1 MKPVRQAMPFFVK
14 KPAADAVRPA
24 RISVAAPPED
34 IAVHSKIADLRE
46 THALQQLRTFTR
58 WWNSVLKSRGI
69 KIEDLLTEVSPGVNP
84 IALYEE
90 LSGTFLRKYH
100 KNPPSRFQKLENQ
113 NLFLRSLKEK
123 GLRLVNIGAEDLV
136 DSNRT
141 LILGLTWTLI
151 LRYEIQKYGASEQ
164 ELLRWVKACTLGYK
178 GVDIASWGES
188 FNDGL
193 AFCALLHKHDPSC
206 LGYDALKPADGH
218 GNLEKAFTTAEGR
231 WGVPRLLEPHEL
243 AGPDPTDAKSV
254 ITYVAK
260 LKQAFL
266 DREAEMMRRLKE
278 EEAARA
284 AAVRA
289 ARQAEL
295 KRMADELNTGVD
307 AWTKWTKDKTAG
319 FDKGARDAPA
329 LKEEAAASARE
340 GLKRF
345 RATEKPPK
353 AADKARLADLFNRLR
368 GEILADAM
376 AAANEGYTPTVS
388 EAQIAACAPEVVGA
402 HWAEME
408 RAEREYEE
416 ALRRRLGAAEA
427 ERRAKATD
435 DMLGALTGRANDL
448 SSWLADQTRKMRDD
462 TKSLGGPDDLAK
474 KQAGLDKLLT
484 DEKPPKLSDTEE
496 LDRELRELGDRFVA
510 EGRPAPPDLSGK
522 LAEKW
527 SGFDDAADALARA
540 LEEARAK
547 KAREASEAEMDRK
560 QASNEADSN
569 GWLDKVAKKAAD
581 FDKAVATGDTGK
593 TRDETQAKLN
603 ELRNGFQGHA
613 KPAWAAERAAID
625 DGRRDVDARRR
636 AEARPPAAW
645 KPPNDALTAGW
656 AKLGQAEREYEKALL
671 DKLGALAEAEQERLR
686 RAALKEKALADISGE
701 LPPLIYRRKVEK
713 AAAAAAAEAAATAK
727 AVSEWAAE
735 QRADLEARL
744 GALGSD
750 PTAAPEG
757 PLAALDAFGE
767 GDKADRRRALLGA
780 RAAAVEALAARQIQR
795 AGGGGPAE
803 EASAVALPTAEA
815 AWSAMEEAERRLKHV
830 LQARVTRAQGAALE
844 WERLQRGVGRVTAW
858 LDASTPQ
865 RMRTEIGNSE
875 GEAGA
880 LLGEA
885 RSTAAAL
892 ELQAEAVAALA
903 PLAARLAR
911 DEEFGP
917 RAIECFAQVEAVP
930 SLATPMADR
939 IVKLEQE
946 LERQRRLTAERLAFG
961 NATSALE
968 AAIVQAQE
976 LLGFPVDTVDTPEII
991 HRLRELGDKR
1001 ASELLPPE
1009 GAEPPAIA
1017 RAQAAVDAWRELAS
1031 DLPARAAACEAA
1043 HRAALAAQKL
1053 QEDYVAAAEAFDKWH
1068 AEVVALL
1075 SPPATAGAVAAS
1087 DVLRA
1092 AAIAMEQLPVGEAH
1106 ARAAGVA
1113 ARQMATYNIAQ
1124 NPSVLTL
1131 SHMAAALDQLRNLL
1145 SALHAA
1151 ARDAPT
1157 NATVPTARI
1166 VAALE
1171 DLAAGTKLSP
1181 SQLGGEL
1188 GLVPEHVDFLSS
1200 EMDHA
1205 MAPKSFDPFPA
1216 DRQPV
1221 PALPLPKVTLDLR
1234 AHGLSVIEHVNKA
1247 RKEPNNYA
1255 ARLEADLT
1263 GAYDSHIFTC
1273 PPSWG
1278 GRKLRTAE
1286 GEPAL
1291 HDLLR
1296 TLRVAPGNL
1305 PVLRLVSALDDAA
1318 QQLAEELGAGA
1329 ASSTPLVNRLQARGT
1344 FSGSAGEAVVYGV
1357 RQPEAIAAQLLLSD
1371 GDEQRRNR
1379 SFLLNGELKVAGFG
1393 LADHPE
1399 HGSVCVLVFTSL
1411 FATPIHEPAEVE
1423 CQAEP
1428 SELFMRIIDA
1438 IPSDQARDIATDAL
1452 VLGKKVKLGYK
1463 PGAVDITVTE
1473 RDGSQRCSTLKWA

>member
-1 MKPVRQAMPFFVK
+1 MPFFVK
-14 KPAADAVRPA
+14 KPAADAVMPA
-24 RISVAAPPED
+24 RISAAAPPED
-34 IAVHSKIADLRE
+34 IAVHSKISDLRE

-58 WWNSVLKSRGI
+58 WWNSVLKPRDI
-69 KIEDLLTEVSPGVNP
+69 KMEDLIAEVSPGVNP
-84 IALYEE
+84 ITLYEE
-90 LSGTFLRKYH
+90 LSGTFVRKYH
-100 KNPPSRFQKLENQ
+100 KNPASRFQKLENQ

-178 GVDIASWGES
+178 GVDITAWGES

-193 AFCALLHKHDPSC
+193 AFCALLHKHDPNC

-218 GNLEKAFTTAEGR
+218 GNLDKAFTVAEKR
-231 WGVPRLLEPHEL
+231 FGVPRLLEPDEL
-243 AGPDPTDAKSV
+243 AGPDSTDAKSV

-278 EEAARA
+278 EEASRA
-284 AAVRA
+284 AAARA
-289 ARQAEL
+289 ARQADL
-295 KRMADELNTGVD
+295 KRMVGELESGVD

-345 RATEKPPK
+345 RGMEKPPK
-353 AADKARLADLFNRLR
+353 AAEKARLADLFNRVS

-376 AAANEGYTPTVS
+376 AAANEGYTPAVS
-388 EAQIAACAPEVVGA
+388 EAQIAACAPDVLGA
-402 HWAEME
+402 HWADME

-416 ALRRRLGAAEA
+416 ALRRRMEAAEA
-427 ERRAKATD
+427 DRRAKATD
-435 DMLGALTGRANDL
+435 DMLGALSKRADDL
-448 SSWLADQTRKMRDD
+448 SNWLADKTRKMRDD
-462 TKSLGGPDDLAK
+462 AKSLGGPDDLAK
-474 KQAGLDKLLT
+474 KQAALDKLLAE
-484 DEKPPKLSDTEE
+484 EKPPKLSDTEE
-496 LDRELRELGDRFVA
+496 LEREMRELGDRFLA
-510 EGRPAPPDLSGK
+510 EGRPAPPDLSNK

-540 LEEARAK
+540 LEDAKAK
-547 KAREASEAEMDRK
+547 KAKEAAAAETDKK
-560 QASNEADSN
+560 QADNEADSTK
-569 GWLDKVAKKAAD
+569 WLDKVAKKAGD
-581 FDKAVATGDTGK
+581 FEKAVSTGDTGK

-603 ELRNGFQGHA
+603 DLRSGFQGQA

-636 AEARPPAAW
+636 AEDRPAAAW

-656 AKLGQAEREYEKALL
+656 AKLGKAEREYEKALL

-686 RAALKEKALADISGE
+686 HAALKEKALADISGE
-701 LPPLIYRRKVEK
+701 LPPLIYRRKVEM
-713 AAAAAAAEAAATAK
+713 AAAAAAAEAAETAK
-727 AVSEWAAE
+727 DVSAWAAK
-735 QRADLEARL
+735 QQADLEGKLA
-744 GALGSD
+744 ALNND
-750 PTAAPEG
+750 PTVVPDG
-757 PLAALDAFGE
+757 PLAALDAFAE
-767 GDKADRRRALLGA
+767 GDKADRLRSLLGA
-780 RAAAVEALAARQIQR
+780 RAAAVDALATRQIQR
-795 AGGGGPAE
+795 AGGGGPAQD
-803 EASAVALPTAEA
+803 ACAAALPSAEA
-815 AWSAMEEAERRLKHV
+815 AWSAMEEAERRLKHA

-858 LDASTPQ
+858 LETSTPQ

-875 GEAGA
+875 AEADA

-885 RSTAAAL
+885 RRTAAAL
-892 ELQAEAVAALA
+892 ELQTVAVARLA

-911 DEEFGP
+911 DDEFGP
-917 RAIECFAQVEAVP
+917 RATECFAQVEAVP
-930 SLATPMADR
+930 SLAAPMSDR
-939 IVKLEQE
+939 IAKLEQE

-961 NATSALE
+961 NDTCALE
-968 AAIVQAQE
+968 AAIIQAQE

-991 HRLRELGDKR
+991 HALRELGDKR
-1001 ASELLPPE
+1001 ASELIPPE

-1017 RAQAAVDAWRELAS
+1017 RAQAAIDAWRELAS
-1031 DLPARAAACEAA
+1031 DLPARAAACEAS

-1053 QEDYVAAAEAFDKWH
+1053 QADFVTAADAFNKWH
-1068 AEVVALL
+1068 GEVVALL
-1075 SPPATAGAVAAS
+1075 SPPAAAGAVAAS

-1092 AAIAMEQLPVGEAH
+1092 AAIAAEQLPVGEAH

-1131 SHMAAALDQLRNLL
+1131 SHMALALDQLRNLL

-1151 ARDAPT
+1151 ARDAPG
-1157 NATVPTARI
+1157 NAAAPTARI

-1181 SQLGGEL
+1181 TQLGGEL
-1188 GLVPEHVDFLSS
+1188 GLVPEHVDFLRS
-1200 EMDHA
+1200 EMDSA

-1255 ARLEADLT
+1255 AKLEADLV
-1263 GAYDSHIFTC
+1263 GAYEGSTFTC

-1291 HDLLR
+1291 QDLLR
-1296 TLRVAPGNL
+1296 TLRKAPGNL

-1318 QQLAEELGAGA
+1318 QQLAEELGSGA
-1329 ASSTPLVNRLQARGT
+1329 ASTTPLVNRLQARGT

-1371 GDEQRRNR
+1371 GDQQRRNR
-1379 SFLLNGELKVAGFG
+1379 SFLLNGDLKVAGFG
-1393 LADHPE
+1393 LADHPA

-1411 FATPIHEPAEVE
+1411 FATPIHEAAQAE

-1438 IPSDQARDIATDAL
+1438 IPSEQARDIATDAL
-1452 VLGKKVKLGYK
+1452 VIGKKVQLGYT